1 MANYYYAKYGVIW
14 NWEVS
19 GWVLHYEDYYVEQGF
34 QYSGYPGYN
43 INGVSG
49 GVSMR
54 GDLSVVTIPHGSGT
68 SVLYGTTGSFDLF
81 RKGYFGTAT
90 GSPGYGY
97 VYREDKAIITQTKAI
112 RASFIDTIISG
123 ENQYPEN
130 GVHTDGYW
138 YVRGNKINQPPTTPS
153 NIIVPST
160 IKSGMPFNISWS
172 KSTDPDGDTIT
183 YRLERKVNSGSFQ
196 LVYNGSTNNYTDT
209 AQSSWNTVQYR
220 VRAYDGSDYSG
231 IRTSD
236 VSNVIHNQPPTVP
249 PNINVPNE
257 ITENTSIT
265 VTWGKSTDPDGDT
278 ITYYLQRKTGWSYV
292 NIYNGSSR
300 TYTENV
306 SSSWNTIQYRVR
318 AYDGTDYSNY
328 ITSNVVTVVE
338 NLPPTVPSFITVPD
352 TIKVEETF
360 NISWGESIDPENDTV
375 TYYLERS
382 INGSSYVSI
391 YSGINKNYSD
401 TSQAGWDTISY
412 KVRAY
417 DGTSYSNYKTSS
429 IITIKLFPELTMKID
444 NQLKTSEAGWVKI
457 DNQLRDIEKIWIKVD
472 GQLHEV

>member
-1 MANYYYAKYGVIW
+1 LGVYDKYYADKRYNDDAPWVYQESHDDPFFAGDVVKGW
-14 NWEVS
+14 NDYSLNIVNNEYIVS
-19 GWVLHYEDYYVEQGF
+19 GYITKELPANIVLYDLDFNNKTYLNRLH
-34 QYSGYPGYN
+34 
-43 INGVSG
+43 INGLNYQLHRKMAS
-49 GVSMR
+49 
-54 GDLSVVTIPHGSGT
+54 DNTVTYIKGSYIT
-68 SVLYGTTGSFDLF
+68 SI
-81 RKGYFGTAT
+81 KGNRY
-90 GSPGYGY
+90 
-97 VYREDKAIITQTKAI
+97 D
-112 RASFIDTIISG
+112 
-123 ENQYPEN
+123 YPSD
-130 GVHTDGYW
+130 GRHTDGYW
-138 YVRGNKINQPPTTPS
+138 YVFSNVPPTTPS
-153 NIIVPST
+153 SITLPLSIYGNTNFI
-160 IKSGMPFNISWS
+160 ISWN
-172 KSTDPDGDTIT
+172 KSMDSDDDSIT